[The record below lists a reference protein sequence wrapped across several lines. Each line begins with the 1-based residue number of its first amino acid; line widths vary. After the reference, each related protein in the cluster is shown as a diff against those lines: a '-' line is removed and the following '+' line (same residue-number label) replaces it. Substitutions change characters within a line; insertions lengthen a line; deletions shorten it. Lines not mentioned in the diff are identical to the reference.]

1 MTAIQKFLSECR
13 EIEAKATP
21 GNWDSDFDGDV
32 FTDAPKELCPGMEP
46 DLFHCF
52 YNIGSTRCGP
62 DRGDAEFIAFSR
74 NNFLKLVE
82 CVSVLS
88 EACEYYIG
96 RSGSRVAQQTL
107 EKVESILKSE

>member
-1 MTAIQKFLSECR
+1 MSGGYTEMNEIQKFLSECR
-13 EIEAKATP
+13 SIEAKCTAGPWKAGCT
-21 GNWDSDFDGDV
+21 
-32 FTDAPKELCPGMEP
+32 
-46 DLFHCF
+46 
-52 YNIGSTRCGP
+52 YNHAQ
-62 DRGDAEFIAFSR
+62 DAEFIAFSR

-107 EKVESILKSE
+107 EKVEEILK